1 MKKLMKCIMVALC
14 LAVAVAF
21 AAGVQSTNVQA
32 KKKVTYKLKKGTLT
46 IKGKGNMPKKIK
58 VKKNK
63 VKKIVIKK
71 GVKNISNN
79 AFKNFK
85 KVKKISIAKTVK
97 KIGVNAFY
105 KTAIKNLTIPKNCKK
120 LGSGFMDYCKKLD
133 KVTLPGD
140 FVIIDKKG
148 NAKSI
153 RNKAHGTTVDTV
165 TFNSNLDYNA
175 CAYFDTYDFQTA
187 ASDPKFKTFDG
198 VVYTKDGSGIV
209 RVPSGRD
216 TLVIREG
223 CTTFNTHASV
233 YLSGKDSGIV
243 CDSLVKITLP
253 STLKKVDYE
262 AYPDYASD
270 EKCKT
275 NTEILFGKSNL
286 EIPEI
291 VKLKI
296 IYKISPDALVKKLPT
311 RIANNNN
318 FLIGD
323 STYLIEGNGAATS
336 NVPDGIKTICE
347 AAYYSDNGLV
357 KAVLPASVEEIGE
370 SAFMFSNLGEIN
382 LDNVK
387 KIGRAAFT
395 GTQFTKIELPAIIT
409 AIPDYAFFDCDNL
422 TEVTC
427 KGELKSV
434 GAYAFNNTRLNI
446 ADFLA
451 DNTKL
456 ETINESA
463 FENVGWTNITI
474 PANIK
479 TVGAYAFA
487 ESNNTKFVLI
497 KGSTAGFNMLA
508 FGVCNGVT
516 YQFEQGMSQAWVTP
530 DHDYYTSGKKMKF
543 NASWD
548 KVSEVNGYEI
558 WLAKDKSLKKG
569 VKKYTYKYNAK
580 NASVS
585 LTKKKAKGLKYFGIR
600 AFKTVNGKKV
610 YSKWNIQKL

>member
-1 MKKLMKCIMVALC
+1 MKNLIKGIMVALC

-21 AAGVQSTNVQA
+21 AAGVQTTNVQA

-58 VKKNK
+58 VKKSK

-85 KVKKISIAKTVK
+85 KVTKVTIPKTVK

-120 LGSGFMDYCKKLD
+120 LGTGFMDYCKKLD

-140 FVIIDKKG
+140 FVITDKNGK
-148 NAKSI
+148 AKTI
-153 RNKAHGTTVDTV
+153 RNKTHGTTVDTV
-165 TFNSNLDYNA
+165 TFNSKLDYDV
-175 CAYFDTYDFQTA
+175 CAYFDTYDFQTVA
-187 ASDPKFKTFDG
+187 NDPEFKTFDG
-198 VVYTKDGSGIV
+198 VVYTKDGTGIV

-223 CTTFNTHASV
+223 CTTFNTYATT
-233 YLSGKDSGIV
+233 YLSGKESGVV

-253 STLKKVDYE
+253 STLAKVDEYN
-262 AYPDYASD
+262 YSDYSV
-270 EKCKT
+270 ESRSRT
-275 NTEILFGKSNL
+275 NTEIIFGKSNIS
-286 EIPEI
+286 IPNI
-291 VKLKI
+291 VTLKI
-296 IYKISPDALVKKLPT
+296 VYNINGETLVKKLPT
-311 RIANNNN
+311 RIAKNGN
-318 FLIGD
+318 FLVGD
-323 STYLIEGNGAATS
+323 STYLIEGDDASPS
-336 NVPDGIKTICE
+336 NVPAGIKTICDS
-347 AAYYSDNGLV
+347 AYTGCSSIGQV
-357 KAVLPASVEEIGE
+357 VLPASTEVIE
-370 SAFMFSNLGEIN
+370 SEAFQYTGLSKIN
-382 LDNVK
+382 LDNIK
-387 KIGRAAFT
+387 DIGVGAFM
-395 GTQFTKIELPAIIT
+395 GTQLSSVELPATIT
-409 AIPDYAFFDCDNL
+409 TISAFAFSDCGNL
-422 TEVTC
+422 AEVKC

-434 GAYAFNNTRLNI
+434 GTYAFNNTRINL
-446 ADFLA
+446 ADFLT

-456 ETINESA
+456 EKIGQGA
-463 FENVGWTNITI
+463 FQNVAWSNLTI

-479 TVGAYAFA
+479 TVDAYAFSEA
-487 ESNNTKFVLI
+487 NNNKFVLI

-508 FGVCNGVT
+508 FGVCNSVT
-516 YQFEQGMSQAWVTP
+516 YQFELGVSQAWVTP
-530 DHDYYTSGKKMKF
+530 DHDYYKSGKKMKF
-543 NASWD
+543 YANWD

-569 VKKYTYKYNAK
+569 VKKYTAKYNAK
-580 NASVS
+580 SASAT

-600 AFKTVNGKKV
+600 AYKTVNGKKV